1 MRKHGCGA
9 RSRAGLRE
17 SEFRAI
23 QQEDRMPRSKFVTG
37 AYVASLIWLIIG
49 GFWLFIRNSDEARYA
64 NAVARNSCRGQEDFS
79 ACLDAYY
86 VANGGAP
93 AIDWGVFALQLVA
106 GLAVIWVV
114 ALVLKMILG
123 GRGSAE

>member
-1 MRKHGCGA
+1 
-9 RSRAGLRE
+9 
-17 SEFRAI
+17 
-23 QQEDRMPRSKFVTG
+23 MPRSKFVTG

-86 VANGGAP
+86 AAQGGAP
-93 AIDWGVFALQLVA
+93 GIDWGVMAVQLVA

-114 ALVLKMILG
+114 ALVLKAVLG
-123 GRGSAE
+123 DKTPAE